1 MVHARCPSS
10 TAIVPWHV
18 MEKRQLSPRCQRSA
32 QRGSGRRCCPPSG
45 RRGPLSLGTVL
56 TKLMMYRLSHR
67 QPSLCF
73 WQMTPL
79 ALLQIKAVGLFSL
92 PPLRSDTRAGSCSG
106 QLLLRAAN
114 TPTAGAERG
123 ARLSEGSAPSP
134 SHGGTDSKALGIS
147 SGVRGCGPSPAA
159 RRKPS
164 GVGFLGRKFLLQ
176 LPTLSLLTCRLIM
189 LTYSPSVS
197 LSKSP

>member
-1 MVHARCPSS
+1 MNEPGALEVEGVVHARCPSS

-73 WQMTPL
+73 WQTTPL

-114 TPTAGAERG
+114 TPTAGAERAVPG
-123 ARLSEGSAPSP
+123 SLRAVHLPPDTAAPTAR
-134 SHGGTDSKALGIS
+134 
-147 SGVRGCGPSPAA
+147 
-159 RRKPS
+159 PS
-164 GVGFLGRKFLLQ
+164 GSPQVSGAAAHLQ
-176 LPTLSLLTCRLIM
+176 PRGG
-189 LTYSPSVS
+189 SPVA
-197 LSKSP
+197 